1 MIKLPGSP
9 FSPWSPFVCR
19 AWGCHRNPSS
29 LVYCCFPS
37 LCLRNKIVLN
47 SRAFANSK
55 RWDRFPPCLQHH
67 LSGKMIFARGGS
79 EMPGWLVTAPCP
91 FGARVVS
98 PSTSHMLQLRMS
110 KQPRNPPVPPAGTL
124 QWRVSPAWV
133 SGDSGCLWQVPCSP
147 SLSPSAPGIEGNQLN
162 AP

>member
-9 FSPWSPFVCR
+9 FSPWSPFVCQ
-19 AWGCHRNPSS
+19 AQGCHRNPSS

-55 RWDRFPPCLQHH
+55 RWDRFPPCLQHR

-79 EMPGWLVTAPCP
+79 EMPGWLVTAACP

-98 PSTSHMLQLRMS
+98 PSTSRMMLLRMS
-110 KQPRNPPVPPAGTL
+110 KQPRNPPSATLWDHFGGVCPQPGSAGTAGACGRSPVPGPCPPALLVSRGT
-124 QWRVSPAWV
+124 S
-133 SGDSGCLWQVPCSP
+133 
-147 SLSPSAPGIEGNQLN
+147 
-162 AP
+162 